1 MKRFIG
7 FARVSSREQERDGF
21 SLDVQIEA
29 FEVYANREKG
39 VVDKIFR
46 VAETATNMEQ
56 RKIFLEAL
64 DFAKRHAVDYDGIL
78 FYKID
83 RAARNMKDL
92 MLLEEIEEKYGLP
105 FISVTQPVEN
115 SPTGR
120 MIRRTLAAFGAF
132 TTEQMS
138 LDIKSGV
145 AKRVAIG
152 GFPARCP

>member
-7 FARVSSREQERDGF
+7 FARVSSREQEREGF

-78 FYKID
+78 FYSPPRLSRVGRD
-83 RAARNMKDL
+83 RSSPRRYAPR
-92 MLLEEIEEKYGLP
+92 YG
-105 FISVTQPVEN
+105 
-115 SPTGR
+115 
-120 MIRRTLAAFGAF
+120 A
-132 TTEQMS
+132 
-138 LDIKSGV
+138 
-145 AKRVAIG
+145 
-152 GFPARCP
+152 